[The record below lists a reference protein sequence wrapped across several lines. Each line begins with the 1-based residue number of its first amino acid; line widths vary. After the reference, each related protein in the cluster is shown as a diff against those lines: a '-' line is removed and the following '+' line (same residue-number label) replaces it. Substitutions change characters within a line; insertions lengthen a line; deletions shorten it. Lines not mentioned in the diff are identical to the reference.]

1 MFHAKLWVR
10 VPTRLLRLLGIFV
23 ALAGAALVLGAT
35 SAAGPVFLSSAGNS
49 ALDAELATPGGEDL
63 GVSVGSGLS
72 RGDAGITANMY
83 GNIDRQAF
91 DRGNRALV
99 QAASRI
105 GPLAAPV
112 VTAISTSVGVGSID
126 GPRGRLLYRDGA
138 LRHIEKLERVPG
150 RGIFV
155 PHTIAEAAAIDA
167 GDEVALHIGEDKT
180 VVRVA
185 GIYRHLA
192 SEPLSDYWEPMT
204 FEIINPRALEIQP
217 PPLVI
222 APKPLFFDLGRQL
235 DDNAQYEWRFEL
247 TTTPTLPEGQRL
259 REQYLELSH
268 LATDP
273 TSGLRSAF
281 EGLRVYAVGPGIR
294 SVLPSFVTR
303 VEEIVASL
311 DVSVRLITLAGQ
323 AAGLLGIAAAAAFAA
338 RKRRSEMRL
347 LLAQGVGP
355 GGQGA
360 RAAVEAILPVAA
372 GTVAGWAGAIM
383 LVKALGPTDRISP
396 GVLSGALADAGMAAL
411 VALVVVGIVTAV
423 AARSQIQSSPG
434 IIRKRIGGAP
444 WEVAVLLLG
453 GASLYETYA
462 GRSALVESAG
472 GPPQADLFVLAF
484 PILFIAGTVGLAV
497 RVLRRLLPRLR
508 APGGSSVPIYFAA
521 RRLATASSMTLLLIA
536 VSTIAVGVVVY
547 AGSLVSSTQATVN
560 AKALVAT
567 GSDVAISITATD
579 EVPPDPRFSFTQV
592 VHESGTVF
600 PAETAIDILAVDPDT
615 FAGAAFWDDRFSA
628 ASIQD
633 LLGRLEAH
641 EGSELP
647 AIVAGEGV
655 GDNDTLFVGDREIA
669 VETVGNASTFPGM
682 GFHRP
687 LLVTDIESLSDLLEV
702 DASSFANRQLWIEG
716 DTEEILGYLEANA
729 LDRGAVRLADEIRDT
744 SALRAVGWS
753 FGLLQALG
761 IVAGVLAL
769 AGILSY
775 LVARQREKA
784 LSFGLARRMGLGRGD
799 HRSAIFLELAGIL
812 LAAGLVGVLLALM
825 SARLILSQL
834 DPLPEMAPGPLFEVP
849 GIALAALL
857 PILLLCSAAGAWQTQ
872 RLADRA
878 NVAEVMRVA
887 G

>member
-1 MFHAKLWVR
+1 MFHVKLWIR
-10 VPTRLLRLLGIFV
+10 VPTRLLRLLGIF
-23 ALAGAALVLGAT
+23 AAIAGAALVLGAT
-35 SAAGPVFLSSAGNS
+35 SAAGPVFLSSAGNA
-49 ALDAELATPGGEDL
+49 ALDGELATPGGEDL
-63 GVSVGSGLS
+63 DVSVGTGLS
-72 RGDAGITANMY
+72 EGDAGITANMY
-83 GNIDRQAF
+83 GNIDRLAF
-91 DRGNRALV
+91 DQGNRALV
-99 QAASRI
+99 EAASRI
-105 GPLAAPV
+105 DPIADPV
-112 VTAISTSVGVGSID
+112 VTAISTSAGVGSID

-138 LRHIEKLERVPG
+138 LRHIDVLQRAPG
-150 RGIFV
+150 NGIFV
-155 PHTIAEAAAIDA
+155 PDTIAEPAGVAA
-167 GDEVALHIGEDKT
+167 GDEITLHLGEDRT
-180 VVRVA
+180 VARVA
-185 GIYRHLA
+185 GIYRDLA
-192 SEPLSDYWEPMT
+192 SEPLSDYWKPMT
-204 FEIINPRALEIQP
+204 FQIINPRALEVQP
-217 PPLVI
+217 PPFLI
-222 APKPLFFDLGRQL
+222 APKPLFFDLGRRL

-259 REQYLELSH
+259 RQQYVELSH

-273 TSGLRSAF
+273 TSGLRGAF
-281 EGLRVYAVGPGIR
+281 EDLRVYAIGPNVR
-294 SVLPSFVTR
+294 SLLPSFVAR

-323 AAGLLGIAAAAAFAA
+323 AAGLLGVGAAAAFAA

-360 RAAVEAILPVAA
+360 RAAAEAILPVAA
-372 GTVAGWAGAIM
+372 GTVAGWGGATM
-383 LVKALGPTDRISP
+383 LVKALGPSTRISP
-396 GVLSGALADAGMAAL
+396 GVVSGALASAGLAAL
-411 VALVVVGIVTAV
+411 VALVVFGIVTAV
-423 AARSQIQSSPG
+423 VARAQIQSSPG

-444 WEVAVLLLG
+444 WEAAVLLLA

-484 PILFIAGTVGLAV
+484 PILFIAGIVGLAV
-497 RVLRRLLPRLR
+497 RALRRLLPRLR
-508 APGGSSVPIYFAA
+508 APGGSSVPIYLAA
-521 RRLATASSMTLLLIA
+521 RRLATASSMTLLLVA
-536 VSTIAVGVVVY
+536 VSAIAVGVVVY
-547 AGSLVSSTQATVN
+547 AGSLVSSTQATVD

-579 EVPPDPRFSFTQV
+579 EVPSDPRFSFTQV
-592 VHESGTVF
+592 VRESGTVL
-600 PAETAIDILAVDPDT
+600 PADTAIDILAVDPDT
-615 FAGAAFWDDRFSA
+615 FAGAAFWDGRFSG

-641 EGSELP
+641 EGSALP
-647 AIVAGEGV
+647 VIVAGEGF
-655 GDNDTLFVGDREIA
+655 GGGEALFVDDREIA
-669 VETVGNASTFPGM
+669 VDTVGDASTFPGM

-687 LLVTDIESLSDLLEV
+687 ILVTDIESLSGALGAS
-702 DASSFANRQLWIEG
+702 ASSFVNRQLWIEG
-716 DTEEILGYLEANA
+716 DTEEILGYLESNA

-753 FGLLQALG
+753 FGLLEALG

-775 LVARQREKA
+775 LAARQREKA

-812 LAAGLVGVLLALM
+812 LAAGLAGVLLALI
-825 SARLILSQL
+825 SVRLMLGQL

-857 PILLLCSAAGAWQTQ
+857 PILVLCSAAGAWQTQ

-878 NVAEVMRVA
+878 NMAEVMRVA